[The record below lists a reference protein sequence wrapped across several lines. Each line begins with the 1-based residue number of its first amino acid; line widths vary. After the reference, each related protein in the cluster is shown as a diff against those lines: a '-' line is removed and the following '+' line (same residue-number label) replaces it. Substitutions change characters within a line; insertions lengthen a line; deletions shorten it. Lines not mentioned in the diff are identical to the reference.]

1 MTDDNRMT
9 ITDDNGQERE
19 VHILSNFD
27 APDGRHFVLF
37 EDPANPDAGVYA
49 YQYDDDGNMDVVLG
63 HAPAGL
69 GRGAHQPVDHASQLV
84 GELDVVLRLLCS
96 SQVIPFDAVT
106 FKMLP
111 VFTARQQQKVS

>member
-37 EDPANPDAGVYA
+37 EDPSNPDAGVYA
-49 YQYDDDGNMDVVLG
+49 YQYDDDGNMDVVTDEKDLEMCEEVLG
-63 HAPAGL
+63 AIS
-69 GRGAHQPVDHASQLV
+69 DQLE
-84 GELDVVLRLLCS
+84 GGSDGN
-96 SQVIPFDAVT
+96 
-106 FKMLP
+106 
-111 VFTARQQQKVS
+111 